1 MMMSILF
8 MFILSLILGTML
20 NRLGLPKIIGFI
32 GSGILLGPFAL
43 DVLSNDLMMYAA
55 ELRYA
60 ALVIII
66 LRAGFS
72 LDLDTIKKH
81 KKIIV
86 LLTFAPATIE
96 IIAAIIFAPVL
107 LGFTFQEAL
116 LLGSVIAAVS
126 PAIIVPKMIQLIESK
141 THHTSLPKVILMSAS
156 LDDIFV
162 VIVFSIVIQTFSN
175 VTVSSMYVLEFPLS
189 ILLGFVSGI
198 LAGYLL
204 SKVFNVTQRFS
215 WVKTM
220 SIVLI
225 GFIFMYLEKNQ
236 WIPFS
241 GLIGILVIGIYLLKS
256 IPSKVV
262 IIQNQLKTIWFFAE
276 IMLFSL
282 IGAALDIH
290 NAFSLFWIGMLLIV
304 LMVTF
309 RLIGVRF
316 ILLHHPFNK
325 KEKHL
330 ITVSYI
336 PKATVQ
342 ASIAAIPL
350 SLGIAE
356 GNVIL
361 SIAVI
366 SILLTAP
373 VGAFLIDR
381 WTVKHKPHS
390 NNESII

>member
-1 MMMSILF
+1 
-8 MFILSLILGTML
+8 LILGTIL

-32 GSGILLGPFAL
+32 GSGIILGPFAL
-43 DVLSNDLMMYAA
+43 DVLSDDLMMYAA

-81 KKIIV
+81 KKTIL
-86 LLTFAPATIE
+86 LLTFVPATIE
-96 IIAAIIFAPVL
+96 IIASIIFAPIL

-141 THHTSLPKVILMSAS
+141 TDQSSLPKVILMSAS

-162 VIVFSIVIQTFSN
+162 VIVFSIVIRTFSN
-175 VTVSSMYVLEFPLS
+175 DTVSSMYVLEFPFA

-236 WIPFS
+236 RIPFS
-241 GLIGILVIGIYLLKS
+241 GLIGIMVIGIYLLRS

-262 IIQNQLKTIWFFAE
+262 IIQKQLRMIWFFAE

-290 NAFSLFWIGMLLIV
+290 NALSLLWIGILLIV

-309 RLIGVRF
+309 RLFGVRI
-316 ILLHHPFNK
+316 ILMHHPFNK

-350 SLGIAE
+350 SLGIDS

-381 WTVKHKPHS
+381 WTIKHKRHS
-390 NNESII
+390 NEESII

>member
-8 MFILSLILGTML
+8 MFILSLILGTIL

-43 DVLSNDLMMYAA
+43 DALSYDLMMYAA

-81 KKIIV
+81 KKTIL
-86 LLTFAPATIE
+86 LLTFVPATIE
-96 IIAAIIFAPVL
+96 IIASIIFAPIL

-141 THHTSLPKVILMSAS
+141 TDQSSLPKVILMSAS

-162 VIVFSIVIQTFSN
+162 VIVFSIVIRTFSN
-175 VTVSSMYVLEFPLS
+175 DTVSSMYVLEFPFA

-236 WIPFS
+236 RIPFS
-241 GLIGILVIGIYLLKS
+241 GLIGIMVIGIYLLRS

-262 IIQNQLKTIWFFAE
+262 IIQKQLRMIWFFAE

-290 NAFSLFWIGMLLIV
+290 NALSLLWIGILLIV

-309 RLIGVRF
+309 RLFGVRI
-316 ILLHHPFNK
+316 ILMHHPFNK

-350 SLGIAE
+350 SLGIDS

-381 WTVKHKPHS
+381 WTIKHKRHS
-390 NNESII
+390 NEESII

>member
-1 MMMSILF
+1 MVSILF
-8 MFILSLILGTML
+8 MFILSLILGTIL

-81 KKIIV
+81 KKIII

-175 VTVSSMYVLEFPLS
+175 DTVSSMNMLEFPFA
-189 ILLGFVSGI
+189 ILLGFASGI
-198 LAGYLL
+198 LAGYFL

-241 GLIGILVIGIYLLKS
+241 GLIAILVIGIYLLKS
-256 IPSKVV
+256 TPSKVV
-262 IIQNQLKTIWFFAE
+262 IIQKQLRMIWFFAE
-276 IMLFSL
+276 IILFSL
-282 IGAALDIH
+282 IGSALDIH
-290 NAFSLFWIGMLLIV
+290 NALSLFWIGILLIV

-309 RLIGVRF
+309 RLIGVRI
-316 ILLHHPFNK
+316 ILMHHPFDK

-350 SLGIAE
+350 SLGIAV

-381 WTVKHKPHS
+381 WTVKHKHLS